1 MSLPIDCG
9 TSYSCVSAALS
20 RAQPATV
27 TAGGVMLRLDSV
39 TPPTAAVT
47 VSVPASGSRPGPTG
61 SCSFQIGALQTVLT
75 DAQTMGALS
84 PTSFLAADSCQG
96 SLFASL
102 APMRATLDAA
112 RSQVPA
118 AAGAADCGV
127 SLPCLVR
134 GLGQH
139 APAQALQVTMLPL
152 FGLNVT
158 AVSYLRT
165 SEFDANDATLYV
177 RNLKTDVTFDPKMV
191 QRMQAKGMSSKEIAA
206 AQAKAQ
212 ANARATDGR
221 DGTCRYKIAVL
232 QAVLQRWYAG
242 SFSTDDYAKAE
253 KCQGALFETSQSGQV
268 TF

>member
-1 MSLPIDCG
+1 MSPPIDCG
-9 TSYSCVSAALS
+9 TSYSCVSQALS

-27 TAGGVMLRLDSV
+27 TAGGVVLRLDSV
-39 TPPTAAVT
+39 SRSTAGVT
-47 VSVPASGSRPGPTG
+47 ATVAGSGSEPAPTG
-61 SCSFQIGALQTVLT
+61 SCSFQIGALQTVLA
-75 DAQTMGALS
+75 DAQSMGALS

-112 RSQVPA
+112 RSRAPA

-134 GLGQH
+134 GLQQH
-139 APAQALQVTMLPL
+139 APAQALEVTMLPL

-165 SEFDANDATLYV
+165 SEFDANDVTVYMRTLQ
-177 RNLKTDVTFDPKMV
+177 TDVTFDPKMV
-191 QRMQAKGMSSKEIAA
+191 QRMQAKGMSSNDIAA

-212 ANARATDGR
+212 ASARATDGR

-232 QAVLQRWYAG
+232 DAVLRRWYNG
-242 SFSTDDYAKAE
+242 SFSTDDYAKAD
-253 KCQGALFETSQSGQV
+253 KCQGSLFETSQSGQA